1 VPSGSELIESAFSQA
16 HNEGSRVLVGFLTFG
31 DPSTKHTLR
40 LAQSLILGGVDILE
54 LGIPFSDP
62 VADGPVIQAADIR
75 ALNAGATTKS
85 TFWAVKELRRRVS
98 TERYVPVVLL
108 SYFNPILRLGVDEFL
123 FSASKSGVDGIVV
136 PDLIFPSWLG
146 NNQGDGEDRKVA
158 NDSISFYYNAG
169 KNGLATVMMAA
180 PTTPRS
186 RLNMLISKTNG
197 FLYFVSLL
205 GVTGSREAKQSIDQT
220 NLRLIKRTSELAKR
234 KSKKIAVGFGISAP
248 NQVRQVLRWGA
259 DGVIVGS
266 FFVDIVSSNQDDID
280 CACKL
285 LTKSARKL
293 KEATIFRR

>member
-1 VPSGSELIESAFSQA
+1 
-16 HNEGSRVLVGFLTFG
+16 
-31 DPSTKHTLR
+31 
-40 LAQSLILGGVDILE
+40 
-54 LGIPFSDP
+54 
-62 VADGPVIQAADIR
+62 
-75 ALNAGATTKS
+75 
-85 TFWAVKELRRRVS
+85 
-98 TERYVPVVLL
+98 
-108 SYFNPILRLGVDEFL
+108 
-123 FSASKSGVDGIVV
+123 
-136 PDLIFPSWLG
+136 
-146 NNQGDGEDRKVA
+146 
-158 NDSISFYYNAG
+158 
-169 KNGLATVMMAA
+169 MAA